1 MKKAFSV
8 YFLLGAALIAA
19 TSLFSSCKKENFN
32 ESASAELKFNTDTIL
47 FDTVFTTI
55 GSTTQ
60 ALKVYNNYDKSIRI
74 SQIRLEGG
82 SSSQFRINVDGTD
95 GYQYSDIEILP
106 NDSIYIFV
114 EVTVDPGNSNLPFII
129 EDNIVF
135 NLNGNEQVVNLAA
148 WGQDAYFHGGLGE
161 LFILEPNEIWN
172 NDKPHVIYGIVAV
185 DEGNSLTI
193 NAGTRVYCHSKS
205 GLYIYKGTLDIN
217 GELNNE
223 VVFNGDRLESD
234 YIDLPGQWGIQLEFL
249 VESGGAPTVASVA
262 RGGIW
267 LVQCTNS
274 EIDYAILKNGGMG
287 IQVDTTGVPYTSSE
301 YSLEVRNTKI
311 YNMSG
316 VGLFGQGGSI
326 KGENLL
332 VANCGQSCAYFSIG
346 GKYTMDNCTF
356 ANYWTEGN
364 RTAPA
369 FAINNYYEDINE
381 NIQVRPIINSSF
393 TNCIMYGNNALLSDF
408 NEFVVDV
415 VNEGTLEYS
424 FNTCLLDTDINVD
437 TDTHFSNTVNGQGPP
452 FCDVSTVNFRLSNNP
467 GAVSGI
473 PNGVNSDILG
483 NFGTG
488 DWKGCYDYTGNC
500 N

>member
-19 TSLFSSCKKENFN
+19 TTLFSSCKKENFN

-95 GYQYSDIEILP
+95 GYQHSDIEILP

-135 NLNGNEQVVNLAA
+135 NLNGNEQEVNLAA

-185 DEGNSLTI
+185 DEGNSLII

-205 GLYIYKGTLDIN
+205 GL
-217 GELNNE
+217 
-223 VVFNGDRLESD
+223 
-234 YIDLPGQWGIQLEFL
+234 
-249 VESGGAPTVASVA
+249 
-262 RGGIW
+262 
-267 LVQCTNS
+267 
-274 EIDYAILKNGGMG
+274 
-287 IQVDTTGVPYTSSE
+287 
-301 YSLEVRNTKI
+301 
-311 YNMSG
+311 
-316 VGLFGQGGSI
+316 
-326 KGENLL
+326 
-332 VANCGQSCAYFSIG
+332 
-346 GKYTMDNCTF
+346 
-356 ANYWTEGN
+356 
-364 RTAPA
+364 
-369 FAINNYYEDINE
+369 
-381 NIQVRPIINSSF
+381 
-393 TNCIMYGNNALLSDF
+393 
-408 NEFVVDV
+408 
-415 VNEGTLEYS
+415 
-424 FNTCLLDTDINVD
+424 
-437 TDTHFSNTVNGQGPP
+437 
-452 FCDVSTVNFRLSNNP
+452 
-467 GAVSGI
+467 
-473 PNGVNSDILG
+473 
-483 NFGTG
+483 
-488 DWKGCYDYTGNC
+488 
-500 N
+500 